1 MDPLIT
7 YSIPVKGLHNGIHQF
22 EFQIDRF
29 FFRNFEN
36 SPIAESDIQLK
47 LELDKSSDMYVLQ
60 FDLEG
65 TVRTQ
70 CDRCAADIDLPV
82 SDSQR
87 LLVKFSLE
95 EQPEEAEVVYINPE
109 TPQLNVAKYI
119 YEYIC
124 LAIPLFKVYDCENDN
139 PRPCNEEALRF
150 LNNGG
155 HTEEEAE
162 QEKEEPNPIWD
173 ELKKLSNDN

>member
-29 FFRNFEN
+29 FFKNFEN
-36 SPIAESDIQLK
+36 SPVAESDIQLK

-65 TVRTQ
+65 TVHTQ

-82 SDSQR
+82 ADSQR

-124 LAIPLFKVYDCENDN
+124 LAIPLFKVYDCENDD